1 MSRHVAEGTKT
12 KVLEVLESLADTDTL
27 NINGLH
33 VSKHNSYQFV
43 ITDAAKLEVVSAPV
57 DPSIPTYSVVISCN
71 DSEGSFTINGT
82 KDKYGKYYGN
92 ITITIKA
99 NRGYLFEKLTDSK
112 TGTTLS
118 TNATYTIS
126 NIDRDYSLTVYFE
139 KDENAS
145 GTLDFL
151 YSGTYYD
158 GIDLTLTG
166 SALKSE
172 LRDLITSTHSKKTS
186 YDDLK
191 TAYAKTDKDPNKS
204 GNMIL
209 FYSGL
214 SVKASW
220 DGADTWNREHMWPQS
235 KSWFKTSGAGS
246 DLHHIRPT
254 DTDVNNRR
262 GNLPFSEVS
271 GGTEVLA
278 SCHGN
283 ASTGCYIGG
292 GYFEPADRVKGDT
305 ARIIFYLLTRY
316 SESDSYSITQVAQSM
331 DMLLRWNELDP
342 VDDWE
347 YTRNEETAKIQGNR
361 NPFIDCSGLAEVIW
375 G

>member
-1 MSRHVAEGTKT
+1 
-12 KVLEVLESLADTDTL
+12 
-27 NINGLH
+27 
-33 VSKHNSYQFV
+33 
-43 ITDAAKLEVVSAPV
+43 
-57 DPSIPTYSVVISCN
+57 
-71 DSEGSFTINGT
+71 
-82 KDKYGKYYGN
+82 
-92 ITITIKA
+92 
-99 NRGYLFEKLTDSK
+99 
-112 TGTTLS
+112 
-118 TNATYTIS
+118 
-126 NIDRDYSLTVYFE
+126 
-139 KDENAS
+139 
-145 GTLDFL
+145 
-151 YSGTYYD
+151 
-158 GIDLTLTG
+158 
-166 SALKSE
+166 
-172 LRDLITSTHSKKTS
+172 
-186 YDDLK
+186 
-191 TAYAKTDKDPNKS
+191 
-204 GNMIL
+204 MIL

-220 DGADTWNREHMWPQS
+220 DSAATWNREHMWPQS

-262 GNLPFSEVS
+262 GSLPFGEVS

-361 NPFIDCSGLAEVIW
+361 NPFIDCSDLAEVIW